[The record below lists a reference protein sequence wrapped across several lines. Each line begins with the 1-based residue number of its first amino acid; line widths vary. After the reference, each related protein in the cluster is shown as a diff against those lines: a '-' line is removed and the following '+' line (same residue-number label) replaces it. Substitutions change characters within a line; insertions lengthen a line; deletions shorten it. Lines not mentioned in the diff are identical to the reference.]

1 MLPFGRLEGMSKN
14 PGLIRELIRTALER
28 SGSDGVWQFEL
39 EHSIGFTK
47 SYISDTLK
55 RMENAGEIIRSRE
68 GEKVLRIWLT
78 KYFPH
83 PIPGTVRVWML
94 RASEYIPALYSI
106 FKTFREMGNEIIV
119 YVGSSGQEIS
129 RALTAGYCDIGFLP
143 TLTTMINCYS
153 TSRIKI
159 IAGVAFGGSS
169 VLEKENSSIIKVAT
183 TNASSMYALASLTF
197 GEGTNPFEVYEDPG
211 RALKE
216 FMEGKEKF
224 IVTWEPYLSRAMRV
238 EGVKEVASYEDV
250 LDSIPCCIMCS
261 NVDYYR
267 RNGKTI
273 DRATKLYK
281 EMDENSL
288 EDVFAQDFTTEL
300 LIPYEGFSASEMH
313 DSLHSIKLFKGD
325 LLQSVLALREKLYV
339 PIADA
344 TLKECFR

>member
-1 MLPFGRLEGMSKN
+1 MHPFGRQEGMSKN
-14 PGLIRELIRTALER
+14 PGLIRDLIKTALER

-39 EHSIGFTK
+39 EHSIGFAK

-55 RMENAGEIIRSRE
+55 LMENAREIVRSRE

-106 FKTFREMGNEIIV
+106 FKAFREMGYEVII
-119 YVGSSGQEIS
+119 YVGFSGQEIS
-129 RALTAGYCDIGFLP
+129 RALTAGYGDIGFLP

-153 TSRIKI
+153 ATRIKI
-159 IAGVAFGGSS
+159 IVGVAVGGSS
-169 VLEKENSSIIKVAT
+169 ILEKEDSSIMKVAT

-197 GEGTNPFEVYEDPG
+197 GERANPFEVYEEPG
-211 RALKE
+211 KALKE
-216 FMEGKEKF
+216 FMEGREKF
-224 IVTWEPYLSRAMRV
+224 IVTWEPYLSRAKKV
-238 EGVKEVASYEDV
+238 EGVREIVSYEEV

-281 EMDENSL
+281 EMDENNL
-288 EDVFAQDFTTEL
+288 EDIFAQDFIAEL
-300 LIPYEGFSASEMH
+300 LGPYEGFSASEML
-313 DSLHSIKLFKGD
+313 DSLHNIKLFRGD
-325 LLQSVLALREKLYV
+325 LLQSVLTLQKKLYV

-344 TLKECFR
+344 TLKDCFS

>member
-1 MLPFGRLEGMSKN
+1 MLPFGRQEVMSKN
-14 PGLIRELIRTALER
+14 PGLIRDLIRTALER

-94 RASEYIPALYSI
+94 RASEYIPALCSI
-106 FKTFREMGNEIIV
+106 FKAFRKIGYEVIIH
-119 YVGSSGQEIS
+119 VGSSGQEIS
-129 RALTAGYCDIGFLP
+129 RALAAGYCDIGFLP

-153 TSRIKI
+153 TTRIKI
-159 IAGVAFGGSS
+159 IVGVAVGGSS
-169 VLEKENSSIIKVAT
+169 VLEKEDSRIMKIAT

-197 GEGTNPFEVYEDPG
+197 GENANPFEVYEEPG
-211 RALKE
+211 KALKE
-216 FMEGKEKF
+216 FMEGREKF
-224 IVTWEPYLSRAMRV
+224 IVTWEPYLTRAKKV
-238 EGVKEVASYEDV
+238 EGVREVTSYEDV

-261 NVDYYR
+261 NMDYYR

-273 DRATKLYK
+273 DSATKLYR

-288 EDVFAQDFTTEL
+288 EDVFAQDFTSEL
-300 LIPYEGFSASEMH
+300 LRPYEGFSASEML
-313 DSLHSIKLFKGD
+313 DSLHSIKLFRGD
-325 LLQSVLALREKLYV
+325 LLQSVLTLREKLYV